1 MITKSRKAGC
11 LDMNIHLTRKQ
22 RIMWNRLNDGQW
34 KEVLFYGASRSGKT
48 FVILYWLIVQCV
60 AHKANCLVLRNL
72 FTSLQTGMLQQTLP
86 AVLNAIAKH
95 NGYAKWQEI
104 TMKDG
109 TPFAKYNGKD
119 NYLHVLQRRLHKI
132 SAPYAGRPTTRA
144 SSIRFFRRN
153 GVISS
158 STRYRRSR
166 RGR

>member
-1 MITKSRKAGC
+1 MKMMIAKSRKAGC

-48 FVILYWLIVQCV
+48 FVILCWLIVQCV

-119 NYLHVLQRRLHKI
+119 NYLMFYNGSYIKF
-132 SAPYAGRPTTRA
+132 G
-144 SSIRFFRRN
+144 SIR
-153 GVISS
+153 G
-158 STRYRRSR
+158 
-166 RGR
+166 